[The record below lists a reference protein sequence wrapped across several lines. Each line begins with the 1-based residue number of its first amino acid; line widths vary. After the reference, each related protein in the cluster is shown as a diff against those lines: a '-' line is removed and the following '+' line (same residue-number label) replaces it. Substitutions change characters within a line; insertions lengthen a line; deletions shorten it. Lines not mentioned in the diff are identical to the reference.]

1 MTSTTRGRAGAA
13 AAGAYVAGSASARP
27 SSASRA
33 APPPRR
39 YAPAPRSSV
48 DQASKPVGQ
57 DPSELFG
64 PAWERPRRYEAYP
77 TLRTRMGL
85 PALGGIPKVA
95 VWALLLLLA
104 ALLLFLFG
112 PSLLGLGTDDGGSG
126 GATPTPAATEEVTAE
141 PEPTVP
147 PAPTP
152 QVYVVVKGDT
162 MSKIAKKYGVTL
174 EELMAAN
181 PQIKNPNKIE
191 IGDEITI
198 PVPVEEDA
206 SAGGD
211 GTVGGESQAP

>member
-1 MTSTTRGRAGAA
+1 M
-13 AAGAYVAGSASARP
+13 
-27 SSASRA
+27 
-33 APPPRR
+33 
-39 YAPAPRSSV
+39 
-48 DQASKPVGQ
+48 GQ

-95 VWALLLLLA
+95 VWALILLLA
-104 ALLLFLFG
+104 ALLVFLFG
-112 PSLLGLGTDDGGSG
+112 PSLLGLGTDDGG
-126 GATPTPAATEEVTAE
+126 GAGASPTPAATGQATAE

-152 QVYVVVKGDT
+152 QVHIVAKGDT
-162 MSKIAKKYGVTL
+162 MSKIAKKYGLTI

-181 PQIKNPNKIE
+181 PQIKNQNKIA

-198 PVPVEEDA
+198 PVPVQEGA
-206 SAGGD
+206 SDAGGD
-211 GTVGGESQAP
+211 GTVGGESPSP